1 MSFRIYHAVALL
13 VGMIVPSTSF
23 TTPSPYKNL
32 PFISSNADSSEIY
45 HKQAL
50 LPTNHVSK
58 FSFSIAATGSE
69 SDEASS
75 PLTSSSGRKKRR
87 KRKKDSDLIEKESDV
102 VVDDDVE
109 PKAEV
114 EVEVEE
120 EEYEEEFDEQSITS
134 NRFVEVEVR
143 DIRDVLSGSASSS
156 SSSVDTSSSNS
167 ISSVDFSNDDGD
179 DKMKSLLA
187 DAKRFGAA
195 RASEKGETDEE
206 ENPLGDKIRG
216 VLETIVTIDFFVV
229 CGFLLWFLAGIFS
242 SSVLKNDAIQ
252 LAFNGIFETLV
263 QPALG
268 ILMLASAA
276 SAMGKKDDE

>member
-32 PFISSNADSSEIY
+32 PFISSNLDSSEIY

-75 PLTSSSGRKKRR
+75 PATSSSGRKKRR

-102 VVDDDVE
+102 VVDEVVE

-114 EVEVEE
+114 EEEEE

-156 SSSVDTSSSNS
+156 SSSVDTSSPNS
-167 ISSVDFSNDDGD
+167 ISNVDFSNDDSD

-216 VLETIVTIDFFVV
+216 VLETIVTADFFVV

-268 ILMLASAA
+268 ILMIASAA

>member
-1 MSFRIYHAVALL
+1 MSFRIYYAVALL

-32 PFISSNADSSEIY
+32 PFISSNLDSSEIY

-75 PLTSSSGRKKRR
+75 PATSSSGRKKRR

-102 VVDDDVE
+102 VVDEVVE

-114 EVEVEE
+114 EEEEE

-167 ISSVDFSNDDGD
+167 ISNVDFSNDDSD

-216 VLETIVTIDFFVV
+216 VLETIVTADFFVV

-268 ILMLASAA
+268 ILMIASAA

>member
-32 PFISSNADSSEIY
+32 PFISSNLDSSEIY

-75 PLTSSSGRKKRR
+75 PATSSSGRKKRR

-102 VVDDDVE
+102 VVDEVVE

-114 EVEVEE
+114 EEEEE

-167 ISSVDFSNDDGD
+167 ISNVDFSNDDSD

-216 VLETIVTIDFFVV
+216 VLETIVTADFFVV

-268 ILMLASAA
+268 ILMIASAA

>member
-32 PFISSNADSSEIY
+32 PFISSNLDSSEIY

-75 PLTSSSGRKKRR
+75 PATSSSGRKKRR

-102 VVDDDVE
+102 VVDEVVE

-114 EVEVEE
+114 EVEEE

-156 SSSVDTSSSNS
+156 SSSVDTSSPNS
-167 ISSVDFSNDDGD
+167 ISNVDFSNDDSD

-216 VLETIVTIDFFVV
+216 VLETIVTADFFVV

-268 ILMLASAA
+268 ILMIASAA